1 MKPTAQQEKII
12 NAPGNLVIVANPGS
26 GKTFVLS
33 EKIKRILPD
42 TIEVKGVIAI
52 SYTNKASHEL
62 RSRCLKEGLAP
73 KASFFGTID
82 KFYLSEI
89 VIPFGKQLFG
99 IPNIEVGI
107 VRRSDLEDDIK
118 EELSWLDDA
127 IDPENF
133 PLKHI
138 DFLKKLF
145 LQGKVVLE
153 SVGLLSIYVFNNSK
167 ACRSYIRARY
177 TYIIIDEYQDTGKE
191 QHLLFLKIKELGL
204 SAIAVGDANQSIFKF
219 SGKSSDYLI
228 DLAKRKQDFVI
239 FPLDY
244 NHRCDASIINY
255 SLLLLNEKAEL
266 LPYKD
271 IHVFEKQVPG
281 NEIQIAEW
289 LTKSIAQY
297 IKKYCVDK
305 ENKIGVLVRNGRT
318 GTLVHNNIKLPHKYF
333 EATPLDEDFTI
344 WSGLFRELLSSV
356 FDKTLSKTAFVE
368 NYISTDINRFKVIE
382 VLKQIRKL
390 EMELTDPHFD
400 VISTISLSESIAV
413 NLHPTGK
420 NANSINLLKEVLS
433 DSKLLETYKPAA
445 DNEIQIM
452 TLHKSKGLEF
462 DIMFHLDLY
471 EWILP
476 KKEIQDHKSF
486 FSDIVQDV
494 NLHYVGITRAKKCCV
509 LCHST
514 KRTNYNQEQK
524 NGNPSEFLQIPV
536 LQAKRRPSPF

>member
-1 MKPTAQQEKII
+1 MKPTEQQEKII
-12 NAPGNLVIVANPGS
+12 DAPGSLVIVANPGS

-42 TIEVKGVIAI
+42 TIEIRGVIAI

-73 KASFFGTID
+73 KASFFGTMD

-89 VIPFGKQLFG
+89 VIPFAKQLFG
-99 IPNIEVGI
+99 IPKVEVGI

-118 EELSWLDDA
+118 EELNWLDDA
-127 IDPENF
+127 IDPEDL
-133 PLKHI
+133 PHEHI
-138 DFLKKLF
+138 NFLKKLF

-153 SVGLLSIYVFNNSK
+153 SVGLLSIYIFNNSK
-167 ACRSYIRARY
+167 ACRNYIKARY

-204 SAIAVGDANQSIFKF
+204 YAIAVGDANQSIFKF

-228 DLAKRKQDFVI
+228 DLAKRKEDFTL

-244 NHRCDASIINY
+244 NHRCDESIINY
-255 SLLLLNEKAEL
+255 SLLLLNEDSDL

-271 IHVFEKQVPG
+271 IHVFEKQVQG

-289 LTKSIAQY
+289 LRKSMAQY
-297 IKKYCVDK
+297 IGEYSVEK
-305 ENKIGVLVRNGRT
+305 ENKISILVRNGRT
-318 GTLVHNNIKLPHKYF
+318 GTLIHNNIGLPHKYF

-344 WSGLFRELLSSV
+344 WSGLFRELLSIV
-356 FDKTLSKTAFVE
+356 FDKKLPKTAFVE

-390 EMELTDPHFD
+390 EAELAAPHFD
-400 VISTISLSESIAV
+400 VDSAISLAESIAA

-420 NANSINLLKEVLS
+420 NANSIDLLKEVLS
-433 DSKLLETYKPAA
+433 DSR
-445 DNEIQIM
+445 
-452 TLHKSKGLEF
+452 F
-462 DIMFHLDLY
+462 
-471 EWILP
+471 
-476 KKEIQDHKSF
+476 
-486 FSDIVQDV
+486 
-494 NLHYVGITRAKKCCV
+494 
-509 LCHST
+509 
-514 KRTNYNQEQK
+514 
-524 NGNPSEFLQIPV
+524 
-536 LQAKRRPSPF
+536 

>member
-12 NAPGNLVIVANPGS
+12 DAPGSLVIVANPGS

-33 EKIKRILPD
+33 EKIKKILPD
-42 TIEVKGVIAI
+42 TIEIKGVIAI

-62 RSRCLKEGLAP
+62 RTRCLKEGLAP
-73 KASFFGTID
+73 KASFFGTMD

-89 VIPFGKQLFG
+89 IIPFANQLFG
-99 IPNIEVGI
+99 IPQTEVGI

-118 EELSWLDDA
+118 GGLNWLNNA
-127 IDPENF
+127 IDPEEL
-133 PLKHI
+133 PKGHI
-138 DFLKKLF
+138 DLLKKLF

-153 SVGLLSIYVFNNSK
+153 SVGLLSIYIFNNSK
-167 ACRSYIRARY
+167 ACRNYIKARY

-228 DLAKRKQDFVI
+228 DLAKRKKEFTL

-255 SLLLLNEKAEL
+255 SLLLLNENADL
-266 LPYKD
+266 LPCKD
-271 IHVFEKQVPG
+271 IHVFEKQIQG

-289 LTKSIAQY
+289 LTKSMAQY
-297 IKKYCVDK
+297 IRKCSVEK
-305 ENKIGVLVRNGRT
+305 ENKIAVLVRNGRT
-318 GTLVHNNIKLPHKYF
+318 GTLIHNNIGLPHKYF

-344 WSGLFRELLSSV
+344 WSGLFKDLLSIV
-356 FDKTLSKTAFVE
+356 FDKKLSKTAFVE
-368 NYISTDINRFKVIE
+368 NYISADLNRFIVIE
-382 VLKQIRKL
+382 VLKQISKL
-390 EMELTDPHFD
+390 EAELAYPHFD
-400 VISTISLSESIAV
+400 VVSAISLVESIAT

-420 NANSINLLKEVLS
+420 NANSIELLKEVLS
-433 DSKLLETYKPAA
+433 DSRLLESYKPAA

-462 DIMFHLDLY
+462 DIVFHLDLY

-476 KKEIQDHKSF
+476 KKEILDYQSF
-486 FSDIVQDV
+486 YSDITQDI

-514 KRTNYNQEQK
+514 KRTNYKQEQK
-524 NGNPSEFLQIPV
+524 NGNPSEFLQFKM
-536 LQAKRRPSPF
+536 LQSKRQPSPF